1 MKAEQ
6 NSAVPVA
13 PLIALPEA
21 IMVSCSD
28 RRALAALA
36 WVITA
41 THGSDR
47 KKMRCFYTP
56 KPFNLVPKRQT
67 AELISH
73 QVFYSYW
80 TKVKEEDIFAVP
92 FGAHESMNTIAI
104 IKKPLGTTSSRHAAP
119 APFSFSLVLVVV
131 CLFGV
136 SGGLL
141 WELGLN
147 YDGLSGSAAS
157 KIHPFTY
164 LIIIVVGLQAIRS
177 GNVVDYCIR
186 TIKRTPASILLIVA
200 GLALF
205 CQIIAHDGA
214 GMAGAIDTYL
224 GPGLLVM
231 LLAWAGER
239 EMRTVEITLHTLM
252 TINALMALIEFAID
266 YRFFPYRFDGDL
278 FERDFRSTALQGHPL
293 INATVTS
300 CYLLALLNGRP
311 SLPWL
316 LRLLMIGL
324 QFAALVT
331 FGGRTAIVISIVLP
345 LIYLMT
351 RAKHVLRER
360 IVSLPG
366 AAAVVLLFSAIA
378 VVLVPPLSA
387 GGFFNSLL
395 ERFNDDG
402 GSANARL
409 EMFDLFAQIPLHDL
423 IIGPNLD
430 LVNSLRRV
438 SGLEWGI
445 ENPIVKNILYQGVAV
460 TLLLVVAVVLF
471 LHEIV
476 GRCQRGI
483 WLPML
488 AFSIFL
494 MTSETIGGKTT
505 LLAKFAV
512 IVLTMYRPSRTNK
525 FGEPASGAKNSE
537 SQLRAPI
544 SGKLPLAT

>member
-1 MKAEQ
+1 MSNISIDE
-6 NSAVPVA
+6 S
-13 PLIALPEA
+13 LE
-21 IMVSCSD
+21 
-28 RRALAALA
+28 
-36 WVITA
+36 TA
-41 THGSDR
+41 SPP
-47 KKMRCFYTP
+47 Y
-56 KPFNLVPKRQT
+56 
-67 AELISH
+67 
-73 QVFYSYW
+73 
-80 TKVKEEDIFAVP
+80 
-92 FGAHESMNTIAI
+92 
-104 IKKPLGTTSSRHAAP
+104 AAP
-119 APFSFSLVLVVV
+119 APFSFPLVLVVV

-141 WELGLN
+141 WEFGLN

-164 LIIIVVGLQAIRS
+164 LIIIVIGLQALRS

-186 TIKRTPASILLIVA
+186 TVKRTPASLLLIVA

-205 CQIIAHDGA
+205 CQIVAHQGA

-231 LLAWAGER
+231 LLGWARER
-239 EMRTVEITLHTLM
+239 EMRAVEITLHTLM
-252 TINALMALIEFAID
+252 TINALLALIEFAID

-278 FERDFRSTALQGHPL
+278 FERDLRSTALQGHPL
-293 INATVTS
+293 INATVTA
-300 CYLLALLNGRP
+300 CYILALLNGRS
-311 SLPWL
+311 SLAWS
-316 LRLLMIGL
+316 LRFLMIGL
-324 QFAALVT
+324 QCVALVT
-331 FGGRTAIVISIVLP
+331 FGGRTAIVVSVL
-345 LIYLMT
+345 LTVIYLMT
-351 RAKHVLRER
+351 RAKYILRER

-366 AAAVVLLFSAIA
+366 AAAVVLLFATTAI
-378 VVLVPPLSA
+378 VLVPPLSA

-395 ERFNDDG
+395 ERFSDDG

-423 IIGPNLD
+423 MIGPDLD
-430 LVNSLRRV
+430 LVTSLRRV

-445 ENPIVKNILYQGVAV
+445 ENPIVKNILYQGVAI

-471 LHEIV
+471 LREIV
-476 GRCQRGI
+476 ARCGRGV

-512 IVLTMYRPSRTNK
+512 ILLSMYRPSPIEK
-525 FGEPASGAKNSE
+525 FGDPASDV
-537 SQLRAPI
+537 
-544 SGKLPLAT
+544 